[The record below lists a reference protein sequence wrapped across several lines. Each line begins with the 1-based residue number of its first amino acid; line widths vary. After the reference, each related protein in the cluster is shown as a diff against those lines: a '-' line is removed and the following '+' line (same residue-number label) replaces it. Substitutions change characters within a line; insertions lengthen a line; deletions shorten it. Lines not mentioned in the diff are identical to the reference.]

1 MNFLE
6 RVNLVLR
13 RDLTLGTL
21 FERLARIHGDRLL
34 VEEEQGTRLTFRE
47 AADRVA
53 MLAAGIHERIE
64 PGDRVVV
71 AGENEYDFLLLCM
84 AAARAGGVCVP
95 VNPKMRDDEV
105 EHVIADSGASL
116 VVRDPSEITTNEAL
130 TDAVPAKPEDVAAIF
145 YTSGTTGK
153 PKGAR
158 LTNRAL
164 LSQVAPGAVWPAG
177 LRRDEAVVGLP
188 VAHIMGFVTLLAL
201 AVSGIPAYFLPHFR
215 ANDALDAIET
225 RRATVFVGV
234 PAMYRLML
242 DAGAEQRDLR
252 SIRLWMSGADVLPED
267 LARRFK
273 RMGATITLP
282 FLGNIGEASFAE
294 GYGMVEVAGG
304 VAAKISPPML
314 PVGLGDFLGF
324 PLPPYQ
330 LRVVDEEGNEVSP
343 GATGELLVK
352 GPGILEGYHGNPE
365 ATEET
370 ITADGWLRTGD
381 LARRGPLGTVFFA
394 GRSKDVIKHGG
405 YSVFAVEVEAALREH
420 PAVADAAVL
429 GVEDARKG
437 GEVPVAAVKLAP
449 GAGVTEQEL
458 LAWGRER
465 LSDYKAPR
473 QVRIVDELPRTGTDK
488 VQKAELREL
497 FST

>member
-21 FERLARIHGDRLL
+21 SERLARIHGDRLL

-53 MLAAGIHERIE
+53 MLAAGIKERIE

-71 AGENEYDFLLLCM
+71 AGENDYDFLLVCL

-95 VNPKMRDDEV
+95 VNPKMREEEI
-105 EHVIADSGASL
+105 EHVITDSGAAL
-116 VVRDPSEITTNEAL
+116 VVRDPSEITTNASLDE
-130 TDAVPAKPEDVAAIF
+130 AVPARPEDVAAIF

-215 ANDALDAIET
+215 ANTALDAIEE

-282 FLGNIGEASFAE
+282 LIGNVGEASFAE

-304 VAAKISPPML
+304 VAAKFSPPML

-330 LRVVDEEGNEVSP
+330 LKVVDEEGNEVSP
-343 GATGELLVK
+343 GTTGELLVK
-352 GPGILEGYHGNPE
+352 GPGVLEGYHDNPE

-370 ITADGWLRTGD
+370 ITPDGWLRTGD
-381 LARRGPLGTVFFA
+381 MARRGPLGTVFFA

-405 YSVFAVEVEAALREH
+405 YSVFAVEVEATLREH

-429 GVEDARKG
+429 GVEDSRKG
-437 GEVPVAAVKLAP
+437 GEVPVAAIKLAP
-449 GAGVTEQEL
+449 GASATEQEL
-458 LAWGRER
+458 VAWAREHM
-465 LSDYKAPR
+465 SDYKAPR
-473 QVRIVDELPRTGTDK
+473 QVKIVDELPRTGTDK
-488 VQKAELREL
+488 VQKAGLREL
-497 FST
+497 FTP

>member
-1 MNFLE
+1 MRILD
-6 RVNLVLR
+6 RVQLVLR

-21 FERLARIHGDRLL
+21 MERLGRIHGDRVL
-34 VEEEQGTRLTFRE
+34 VEERDGGPLTFE
-47 AADRVA
+47 QAADRVA
-53 MLAAGIHERIE
+53 RLAHAVTGRIQ

-71 AGENEYDFLLLCM
+71 AGPNDYEFLLTCL
-84 AAARAGGVCVP
+84 AVARAGAVCVP
-95 VNPKMRDDEV
+95 VNAKMRDEEID
-105 EHVIADSGASL
+105 HVIADSGATL
-116 VVRDPSEITTNEAL
+116 VVRDPSELAGSEPLAE
-130 TDAVPAKPEDVAAIF
+130 AVPARPEDVAAIF

-164 LSQVAPGAVWPAG
+164 LSQAAPGAVWPAG

-201 AVSGIPAYFLPHFR
+201 AVSGIPVYFLPKFEPD
-215 ANDALDAIET
+215 AALDAIEQ

-273 RMGATITLP
+273 RMGATVTLP
-282 FLGNIGEASFAE
+282 FLGNIGEAAFAE

-304 VAAKISPPML
+304 VAAKISPPNL

-330 LRVVDEEGNEVSP
+330 LKVVDGDGNEV
-343 GATGELLVK
+343 GTGETGELLVK
-352 GPGILEGYHGNPE
+352 GPGVLEGYHGNPE

-370 ITADGWLRTGD
+370 ITEDGWLHTGD
-381 LARRGPLGTVFFA
+381 LARKGPLGTVFFA
-394 GRSKDVIKHGG
+394 GRSKDVIKHCG
-405 YSVFAVEVEAALREH
+405 YSVFAVEVEAVLRQH

-449 GAGVTEQEL
+449 GASATEPEL
-458 LAWGRER
+458 LAWGREH

-473 QVRIVDELPRTGTDK
+473 QVKIVDDLPRTGTDK
-488 VQKAELREL
+488 VQKSELRDL
-497 FST
+497 FT

>member
-53 MLAAGIHERIE
+53 TLAAGIHARIE

-71 AGENEYDFLLLCM
+71 AGENDYDFLLLCL

-95 VNPKMRDDEV
+95 VNPKMRDEEV

-116 VVRDPSEITTNEAL
+116 VVRDPSEIGANEAL
-130 TDAVPAKPEDVAAIF
+130 AAAVPARPDDVAAIF

-215 ANDALDAIET
+215 ANAALDAIEQ

-252 SIRLWMSGADVLPED
+252 SIRLWMSGADVLPDD

-282 FLGNIGEASFAE
+282 FIGNIGEASFAE

-330 LRVVDEEGNEVSP
+330 LKVVDDEGNEVST
-343 GATGELLVK
+343 GGVGELLVK
-352 GPGILEGYHGNPE
+352 GPGVLEGYHGNPE

-370 ITADGWLRTGD
+370 ITEDGWLRTGD

-449 GAGVTEQEL
+449 GASATEQEL
-458 LAWGRER
+458 LAWGRDH

-488 VQKAELREL
+488 VQKSELREL
-497 FST
+497 FTT